1 MAEPKQILTP
11 ADLDEVLAASRTR
24 PVLVFKHSTT

>member
-1 MAEPKQILTP
+1 MAEIKQLMTMS
-11 ADLDEVLAASRTR
+11 DLDTVLAGSAGR